1 MPSDRASQT
10 IRRRR
15 LAAELRRQRERA
27 DLTGDQAAELLGWS
41 GSKVSRIE
49 THRIGVKPADLRK
62 LLDLY
67 QVEPV
72 HREQILALLHESAA
86 SSWLES
92 ATAGFPAD
100 YATYLYAEA
109 EADAVWIWD
118 PQIVPGLIQTDAYAR
133 HVLAGYQEMFKLP
146 PGDAERR
153 IRIRRRRQSQLFDR
167 HPPLSL
173 SVVVD
178 ESTLYRRF
186 GDHAVMRA
194 QLLRLEELAS
204 LPNVTLRVL
213 PLTGAHPI
221 GTGSFSYLHF
231 DPVHDMLLGDMVE
244 VEHLTGAY
252 YLEDDEQVFRYRVT
266 FESLTATAADKDRSR
281 AMISAAARSH
291 WAAAGDRA

>member
-10 IRRRR
+10 VRRRR
-15 LAAELRRQRERA
+15 LAAELRRLRERA

-62 LLDLY
+62 LFDLY
-67 QVEPV
+67 RVDPA
-72 HREQILALLHESAA
+72 HREQIQALLREAAA

-92 ATAGFPAD
+92 VTAGFPAD

-118 PQIVPGLIQTDAYAR
+118 PLIVPGLIQTDAYAR
-133 HVLAGYQEMFKLP
+133 AVLAGYGEMFKLP

-153 IRIRRRRQSQLFDR
+153 IEIRRLRQNQLLDR
-167 HPPLSL
+167 HPLLRL
-173 SVVVD
+173 SVVID
-178 ESTLYRRF
+178 ESTLYRKF
-186 GDHAVMRA
+186 GDNAVMRE
-194 QLLRLEELAS
+194 QLLRLEELTA

-213 PLTGAHPI
+213 PLAGTHPI
-221 GTGSFSYLHF
+221 GTGAFSYLHF
-231 DPVHDMLLGDMVE
+231 DPVQDVPLGDMVE

-266 FESLTATAADKDRSR
+266 FSSLTAMAAGKDQSR
-281 AMISAAARSH
+281 AMIEAAARTH
-291 WAAAGDRA
+291 WAS

>member
-15 LAAELRRQRERA
+15 LAAQLRRLRERA

-41 GSKVSRIE
+41 GSKISRIE

-62 LLDLY
+62 LFDLY
-67 QVEPV
+67 RVDPA
-72 HREQILALLHESAA
+72 HREQIQALLREAAA

-92 ATAGFPAD
+92 VTAGFPAD

-118 PQIVPGLIQTDAYAR
+118 PLIVPGLIQTDAYAR
-133 HVLAGYQEMFKLP
+133 AVLAGYGEMFKLP

-153 IRIRRRRQSQLFDR
+153 IEIRRLRQNQLLDR
-167 HPPLSL
+167 HPLLRL
-173 SVVVD
+173 SVVID
-178 ESTLYRRF
+178 ESTLYRKF
-186 GDHAVMRA
+186 GDNAVMRE
-194 QLLRLEELAS
+194 QLLRLEELTA
-204 LPNVTLRVL
+204 LPNVTLQVL
-213 PLTGAHPI
+213 PLAGAHPI
-221 GTGSFSYLHF
+221 GTGAFSYLHF
-231 DPVHDMLLGDMVE
+231 DPVLDVPLGDMVE

-266 FESLTATAADKDRSR
+266 FKSLTAMAAGKDQSR
-281 AMISAAARSH
+281 AMIEAAARTH
-291 WAAAGDRA
+291 WAG